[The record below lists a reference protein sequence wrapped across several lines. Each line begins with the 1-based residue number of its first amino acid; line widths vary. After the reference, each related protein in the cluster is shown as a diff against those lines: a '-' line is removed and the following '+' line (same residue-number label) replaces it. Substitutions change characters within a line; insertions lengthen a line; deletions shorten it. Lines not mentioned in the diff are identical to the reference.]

1 MMNILHLAL
10 AWTAES
16 ETGAVRRTLP
26 AEALLL
32 LALYSPVLTPNKICH
47 QLFKGKII
55 LLCFLLFHTV
65 RCRIYLYIWEC

>member
-10 AWTAES
+10 ARTAES

-32 LALYSPVLTPNKICH
+32 ALYSPVLTFNKIRR

-55 LLCFLLFHTV
+55 LLCVLLFHAV
-65 RCRIYLYIWEC
+65 RCHIYLYIWEC